1 MASLCHAW
9 FTTTNLSYRFPILKL
24 PPPPCAVLLVC
35 NLIST
40 PLKRHTHTQIY
51 IYICIYIH
59 TYIHTQIYIYIYIYI
74 YMYLHTYIHTYTNIY
89 IYIFTYIHTYIH
101 SYIHTYI
108 HKYIYIY
115 TYLSVR
121 PSIHLSIHIHQQPI
135 SPSRPVAVRLATQLR
150 GHLEG
155 QGPVAAQAI
164 GELMVIKLWF
174 NGD

>member
-51 IYICIYIH
+51 IYIYV
-59 TYIHTQIYIYIYIYI
+59 
-74 YMYLHTYIHTYTNIY
+74 
-89 IYIFTYIHTYIH
+89 FTYIHTYIH
-101 SYIHTYI
+101 KYIYIYVFTYIHTYI
-108 HKYIYIY
+108 HKYIYIYLHTYIHTFIHTYIHTYISIYIY

-135 SPSRPVAVRLATQLR
+135 SPFSPCCSASCDPNFVVTSKVRGLSRPKQL
-150 GHLEG
+150 E
-155 QGPVAAQAI
+155 
-164 GELMVIKLWF
+164 
-174 NGD
+174 N